1 MKKRIL
7 VIALVIAAFSLMTA
21 CGTSGEE
28 ASQDNACEKDRYVI
42 AMPVVHPYLTI
53 MNQGAEQAANDLD
66 VELIWLSAAD
76 FNVQK
81 QVELAESSL
90 SMPCV
95 KGLSVLAADPGAVE
109 TVLQTANEMGIMS
122 HQMSACGTDEA
133 EWDRRAEENISALC
147 YSTDF
152 KAAGG
157 LIAEKVATMLG
168 GEGNI
173 VISTQQPDAGQKE
186 RELAFTD
193 YMAEHY
199 PDIEII
205 GVLNDCD
212 SPTGTVACAEN
223 ALSTYPEMDAYIA
236 TGQYQAVGPVSV
248 FPAAG
253 RDDIIVTAYDDS
265 PEVLEG
271 IRKGV
276 ITFSVAQ
283 QPFGQGYMMVYLN
296 YLMRQ
301 GKEPTQRF
309 IDTGV
314 TFIDQDNVDSYM
326 DTMKSNWTE
335 LKERIDSD
343 LFN

>member
-1 MKKRIL
+1 MRNKL
-7 VIALVIAAFSLMTA
+7 VSLIFALTVLFVLAA
-21 CGTSGEE
+21 CGQSDAG
-28 ASQDNACEKDRYVI
+28 SQANVCEKDRYVI

-53 MNQGAEQAANDLD
+53 MNQGAEQAAADLG

-95 KGLSVLAADPGAVE
+95 VGLSVLAADPGSTE
-109 TVLQTANEMGIMS
+109 TVLQTANEMGIMA
-122 HQMSACGTDEA
+122 HQMSGCGTDTA
-133 EWDRRAEENISALC
+133 EWDRRAEDNVSALC

-152 KAAGG
+152 KAAGA
-157 LIAEKVATMLG
+157 LIAERVATMMG
-168 GEGNI
+168 GEGNV

-193 YMAEHY
+193 YIAEHY
-199 PDIEII
+199 PDIKVI

-223 ALSTYPEMDAYIA
+223 ALSTYPEMNAYIA

-271 IRKGV
+271 IREGV

-296 YLMRQ
+296 YLMRE
-301 GKEPTQRF
+301 GKEPVQRF

-314 TFIDQDNVDSYM
+314 TFIDQENVDSYM
-326 DTMKSNWTE
+326 DTMKANWEVLKTQIDTE
-335 LKERIDSD
+335 L
-343 LFN
+343 FQ

>member
-1 MKKRIL
+1 MKKFVLIL
-7 VIALVIAAFSLMTA
+7 GLSLALVFLMTA
-21 CGTSGEE
+21 CGQAKPADTQVNS
-28 ASQDNACEKDRYVI
+28 CEQDRYVI

-53 MNQGAEQAANDLD
+53 MNQGAEQAAQDLG

-76 FNVQK
+76 FNVNK
-81 QVELAESSL
+81 QVELAGSSL
-90 SMPCV
+90 SLPCV
-95 KGLSVLAADPGAVE
+95 KGLSVLAADPGSVE
-109 TVLQTANEMGIMS
+109 TVLQTANKMGIAA
-122 HQMSACGTDEA
+122 HQMSGCGIDPA
-133 EWDRRAEENISALC
+133 EWKRRADENISATC

-157 LIAEKVATMLG
+157 LIAEKVATMMG
-168 GEGNI
+168 GKGNV

-199 PDIEII
+199 PDIKII

-212 SPTGTVACAEN
+212 SPSGTVACAEN
-223 ALSTYPEMDAYIA
+223 ALSTYPEMNAYIA
-236 TGQYQAVGPVSV
+236 TGQYEAVGPVSV

-271 IRKGV
+271 ISKGV

-296 YLMRQ
+296 YLMNE
-301 GKEPTQRF
+301 GKQPTQQF

-314 TFIDQDNVDSYM
+314 TFIDANNVNSYM
-326 DTMKSNWTE
+326 DTMKSNWEVLNTD
-335 LKERIDSD
+335 RY
-343 LFN
+343 

>member
-1 MKKRIL
+1 MNKRNLIL
-7 VIALVIAAFSLMTA
+7 AMMLIAVLLLVVACSQADKDDSQA
-21 CGTSGEE
+21 CG
-28 ASQDNACEKDRYVI
+28 QDRYVI

-53 MNQGAEQAANDLD
+53 MNQGAEQAASDLG

-95 KGLSVLAADPGAVE
+95 VGLSVLAADPGATE
-109 TVLQTANEMGIMS
+109 TVLQTANEMGVMA
-122 HQMSACGTDEA
+122 HQMSGCGTDPA
-133 EWDRRAEENISALC
+133 EWERRAEDNVSALC

-152 KAAGG
+152 KAAGA
-157 LIAEKVATMLG
+157 LIAERVATMLG
-168 GEGNI
+168 GKGNV

-186 RELAFTD
+186 RELAFSD
-193 YMAEHY
+193 YIAEHY
-199 PDIEII
+199 PDIKIV

-223 ALSTYPEMDAYIA
+223 ALSTYPEMNAYIA

-271 IRKGV
+271 IQKGV

-296 YLMRQ
+296 YLMRE
-301 GKEPTQRF
+301 GKKPTQRF

-314 TFIDQDNVDSYM
+314 TFIDKDNVDNYM
-326 DTMKSNWTE
+326 DTMKSNWEDLKTQIDTE
-335 LKERIDSD
+335 LFK
-343 LFN
+343 

>member
-1 MKKRIL
+1 MRKKIVMLALALTVIL
-7 VIALVIAAFSLMTA
+7 LLVA
-21 CGTSGEE
+21 CGQSNSGG
-28 ASQDNACEKDRYVI
+28 SQTEACEKDRYVI

-53 MNQGAEQAANDLD
+53 MNQGAEKAAEDLG

-95 KGLSVLAADPGAVE
+95 KGLSVLAADPGATE
-109 TVLQTANEMGIMS
+109 TVLQTANKMGIMA
-122 HQMSACGTDEA
+122 HQMSGCGTDPA
-133 EWDRRAEENISALC
+133 EWERRAKDNVSALC

-152 KAAGG
+152 KAAGA
-157 LIAEKVATMLG
+157 LIAERVATMLG
-168 GEGNI
+168 GEGNV
-173 VISTQQPDAGQKE
+173 VIATQQPDAGQKE
-186 RELAFTD
+186 RELAFSD
-193 YMAEHY
+193 YVAEHY
-199 PDIEII
+199 PDIHII

-223 ALSTYPEMDAYIA
+223 ALSTYPEMNAYIA

-253 RDDIIVTAYDDS
+253 RDDIVVTAYDDS

-314 TFIDQDNVDSYM
+314 TFIDQENVDSYM
-326 DTMKSNWTE
+326 DTMKSNWE
-335 LKERIDSD
+335 VLKTQIDSE
-343 LFN
+343 LFK

>member
-1 MKKRIL
+1 MKKISL
-7 VIALVIAAFSLMTA
+7 VTLFLALLLTAAA
-21 CGTSGEE
+21 CGQQAPTEKAGDS
-28 ASQDNACEKDRYVI
+28 ACKMDRYVI

-53 MNQGAEQAANDLD
+53 MNQGAEQAAKDLG

-81 QVELAESSL
+81 QVELAESAL

-109 TVLQTANEMGIMS
+109 TVLQTANKMGVKA
-122 HQMSACGTDEA
+122 HQMSACGTDPA
-133 EWDRRAEENISALC
+133 EWERRAKDDISALC

-157 LIAEKVATMLG
+157 EIAERVAQMLG
-168 GEGNI
+168 GKGNV
-173 VISTQQPDAGQKE
+173 VIATQQPDAGQKE
-186 RELAFTD
+186 RELAFSD
-193 YMAEHY
+193 YMAANY
-199 PDIEII
+199 PEIKII

-223 ALSTYPEMDAYIA
+223 AISTYPEMNAYIA

-253 RDDIIVTAYDDS
+253 RTDIIVTAYDDS

-271 IRKGV
+271 IRKGI

-301 GKEPTQRF
+301 GKQPSARF

-314 TFIDQDNVDSYM
+314 TFIDKNNVDNYM
-326 DTMKSNWTE
+326 DTMKSNWEILKRLIDTE
-335 LKERIDSD
+335 YFK
-343 LFN
+343 